1 MTPTRI
7 RKLLKRRPFR
17 PMEIILDNGSRFVVS
32 HPEAFLVAE
41 DCVAVITPGSLSM
54 EFLSPSA
61 VSHIRLAR
69 GRERR

>member
-1 MTPTRI
+1 
-7 RKLLKRRPFR
+7 
-17 PMEIILDNGSRFVVS
+17 MEIILDNGSRFVVS